1 MTRREDQLI
10 RTRKILAS
18 LAIAFIM
25 VVMLILSN
33 DITTVYCTKCG
44 EKWTMFER
52 DITDEEAEHYVC
64 PCCDSNR
71 RWR

>member
-1 MTRREDQLI
+1 MIRIEDEFTRTRRILI
-10 RTRKILAS
+10 S
-18 LAIAFIM
+18 LGIAFIIG
-25 VVMLILSN
+25 VMLILSN
-33 DITTVYCTKCG
+33 DIITVPCTKCG
-44 EKWTMFER
+44 ETWTMFAC

>member
-18 LAIAFIM
+18 LGIAFIM

-44 EKWTMFER
+44 EAWTMFEC
-52 DITDEEAEHYVC
+52 DISDEEKNNYIC
-64 PCCDSNR
+64 PSCDSNR